1 MMFIMGIA
9 FLLKG
14 SSSLEVLGITWA
26 FIGIRKASK
35 SLNAAIRQFFCK
47 NNNCVIP
54 MIEFFV
60 RITLAL
66 LLLFNPIEKISN
78 HVIILGLEIIAV
90 SFPFCNIS
98 HSG

>member
-1 MMFIMGIA
+1 MEA
-9 FLLKG
+9 
-14 SSSLEVLGITWA
+14 LGITWA
-26 FIGIRKASK
+26 VIGIRKASK
-35 SLNAAIRQFFCK
+35 SLNAAIRQFFCR

-90 SFPFCNIS
+90 SIEY
-98 HSG
+98 SGFHVLSKIVEKIVNLNDYNR

>member
-1 MMFIMGIA
+1 
-9 FLLKG
+9 
-14 SSSLEVLGITWA
+14 
-26 FIGIRKASK
+26 
-35 SLNAAIRQFFCK
+35 
-47 NNNCVIP
+47 

-90 SFPFCNIS
+90 SIEY
-98 HSG
+98 SGFHVLPKIVE